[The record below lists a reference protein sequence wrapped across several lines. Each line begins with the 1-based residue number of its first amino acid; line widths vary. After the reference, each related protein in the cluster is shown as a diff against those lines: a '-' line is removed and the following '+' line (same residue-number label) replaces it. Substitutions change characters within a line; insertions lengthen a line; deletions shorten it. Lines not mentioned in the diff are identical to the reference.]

1 MITARR
7 GVQPKHIL
15 VYTPGNEYAI
25 GIHQLTASCGSI
37 YAIYV
42 PRSRYKP
49 TNKAAAAA
57 YYNDML
63 QIFQGLAAVTN
74 SAPGNPH
81 LIFTILT

>member
-1 MITARR
+1 M
-7 GVQPKHIL
+7 P
-15 VYTPGNEYAI
+15 P
-25 GIHQLTASCGSI
+25 
-37 YAIYV
+37 